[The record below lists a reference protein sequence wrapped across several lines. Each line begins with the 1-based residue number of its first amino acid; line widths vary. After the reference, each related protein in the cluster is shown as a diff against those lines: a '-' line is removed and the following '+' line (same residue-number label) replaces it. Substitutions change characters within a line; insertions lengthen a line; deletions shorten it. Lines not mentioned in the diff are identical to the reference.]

1 MKPHPLR
8 WFALIPFLSLLVIK
22 AEASYLLPPSTG
34 TDVPYS
40 IQTKT
45 LLKGLFNN
53 ANVAGGQ
60 VVALKDQPGRHFS
73 GNYIDVGDLAGVKKG
88 DVFALFS
95 PKGDPVGLI
104 RVTLVQRFV
113 SAFEFIELTVD
124 PSENLIAKR
133 VTEEVKG
140 RLPERLRI
148 VPDMGKFKRSVVASK
163 GSIKAKAGQSLLPPL
178 PGDSSSSTLP
188 ALPGEGTGT
197 LPALPGEATG
207 DLPPAPEMD
216 MGPMGSGLPPLPMD
230 GEALPSGDGGLPPLP
245 DASADGGLPPLDGDS
260 SLPPLDPSAGLPPGD
275 PGMSDLPPMP
285 DQGMPALPGDG
296 FSDPAATGLPPLND
310 PGLPPLEGGADGGLP
325 PLPSSDLPQDGS
337 LPPLGMDDSLPPL
350 SDPGSLPPSSDSSLP
365 PIPGPETGA
374 SDPNGLPP
382 FSDLPD
388 APTPMT
394 GLSPFSSSDMSLPPS
409 SSDASLPPL
418 GDDSSLAPPPAVA
431 DLPGSDLGLPPAMD
445 GSLPPVEDP
454 MMPVASLPGIDSDA
468 SLPPSIDDSL
478 PPSSDLALP
487 GSGLPSTDLA
497 SLPPEPAG
505 LPPMDGMDD
514 LPPPSLDAPGAGLP
528 SLASSPSMGSSDLPG
543 MDDLPPSLEAPS
555 PILSPAGNGH
565 AAQLGL
571 PALPTGVR
579 GGFLQDLPTLAG
591 G

>member
-1 MKPHPLR
+1 MRPHPLR
-8 WFALIPFLSLLVIK
+8 WFALIPLLSLP
-22 AEASYLLPPSTG
+22 AMEAGAAYLLPPSTG

-53 ANVAGGQ
+53 ANVTGGQ

-113 SAFEFIELTVD
+113 SSFEFIELTVD
-124 PSENLIAKR
+124 PSENLIVKR

-140 RLPERLRI
+140 RLPERLNI

-163 GSIKAKAGQSLLPPL
+163 GPIKAKAGQSLLPPL
-178 PGDSSSSTLP
+178 PGDSSNSTLP
-188 ALPGEGTGT
+188 PLPGEGTGA

-207 DLPPAPEMD
+207 DLPPAPEMGMD
-216 MGPMGSGLPPLPMD
+216 PMGSGLPPLPMD
-230 GEALPSGDGGLPPLP
+230 GGALPSGDGGLPPLP
-245 DASADGGLPPLDGDS
+245 DASMDGGLPPLEGDS

-310 PGLPPLEGGADGGLP
+310 PGLPPLEGGADTGLP
-325 PLPSSDLPQDGS
+325 PLPSSELPQDGS

-350 SDPGSLPPSSDSSLP
+350 SDPGSLSPSDASLP
-365 PIPGPETGA
+365 PIPGPDSGA
-374 SDPNGLPP
+374 SDPSGLPP

-394 GLSPFSSSDMSLPPS
+394 GLSPFSSSDMSLPPASPEADLPPLTEDASLAPPSALAELPS
-409 SSDASLPPL
+409 SDLGLPPSDASLPP
-418 GDDSSLAPPPAVA
+418 
-431 DLPGSDLGLPPAMD
+431 M
-445 GSLPPVEDP
+445 EDP
-454 MMPVASLPGIDSDA
+454 MMSVASLPGTGSDD

-487 GSGLPSTDLA
+487 GSDLPSTDLA

-505 LPPMDGMDD
+505 LPPMDGMNDF
-514 LPPPSLDAPGAGLP
+514 PPPSLDGSGADLP
-528 SLASSPSMGSSDLPG
+528 SLASSPGMGSSDLPG
-543 MDDLPPSLEAPS
+543 MDLPPSLEAPS
-555 PILSPAGNGH
+555 PVLSPAGNGH

-571 PALPTGVR
+571 PALPAGVK